1 MKSKRFAAFVLA
13 ILFSLSLYADTTT
26 SSGSSGSTTPE
37 AVPYGPAEFPQ
48 WQKDLRRAEIIS
60 FGALP
65 FVTFFASIYYDV
77 YRYYS
82 HNQDE
87 GYLPWPF
94 KKSDSIAESEEEQK
108 KIVLYS
114 AGISIGV
121 ALFDFG
127 YRAITREIRIRK
139 AEREN
144 RETDNPIQIEHVAD
158 TSSVDGA
165 GN

>member
-1 MKSKRFAAFVLA
+1 MTSKRFAAFILA
-13 ILFSLSLYADTTT
+13 SLFSLSTYADTAAATA
-26 SSGSSGSTTPE
+26 TTPE
-37 AVPYGPAEFPQ
+37 AVPYGPTEFPQ

-82 HNQDE
+82 HDQE
-87 GYLPWPF
+87 SGYLPWPF
-94 KKSDSIAESEEEQK
+94 KNNDTAVALSEDEQK

-114 AGISIGV
+114 AGISVGV

-127 YRAITREIRIRK
+127 YRQISREIRMRK

-144 RETDNPIQIEHVAD
+144 EDKNSPIQIEPVAD
-158 TSSVDGA
+158 TAPA
-165 GN
+165 GGESN

>member
-1 MKSKRFAAFVLA
+1 MKSKRFAAFVIA
-13 ILFSLSLYADTTT
+13 ILFSLSLYADTTA
-26 SSGSSGSTTPE
+26 SGSTTPE

-82 HNQDE
+82 HNQE
-87 GYLPWPF
+87 SGYLPWPF
-94 KKSDSIAESEEEQK
+94 KKSDSSVAVSENEQK

-114 AGISIGV
+114 AGISVGV

-127 YRAITREIRIRK
+127 YRAITREIRMRK

-158 TSSVDGA
+158 TSSGDGA